1 MSSTKVVMRYI
12 VVLSVLAVWSAP
24 PALTAGK
31 PAYRHHQPD
40 SRVPAG
46 ANAESLGAAG
56 SAEALRAATA
66 LTAIM
71 SPEVIEQL
79 SRQLTSAVWPTLE
92 NSLRSKGVDA
102 ATMSEVRTEF
112 EHLLGKVYSDA
123 MKGATARY
131 AKYFTA
137 QELRDMAAFYRTTTG
152 AKTLQ
157 LMPKLMADEMT
168 DMVPRM
174 QNFQDEVASSLQD
187 ILKKHGYVAAVY
199 DKAIQLDSKYASPH
213 NERGLIYYDNKDYDR
228 AIADY
233 DQAILLN
240 PKFAL
245 AYNNRGN
252 AFRAKGDPDRAIA
265 DYDQAIQLDP
275 KFALAYNNRGLLYY
289 ATKNYDRAIADYD
302 QAIQLD
308 PKLALAYNNRGL
320 IYDANKNYDRAIA
333 DYDQAIK
340 LNPK

>member
-1 MSSTKVVMRYI
+1 MRYI
-12 VVLSVLAVWSAP
+12 IVLGVFAVGSVLENT

-31 PAYRHHQPD
+31 PVHRHHQPD

-46 ANAESLGAAG
+46 ANAENIGAAG
-56 SAEALRAATA
+56 SAEALRAATD
-66 LTAIM
+66 LMAII
-71 SPEVIEQL
+71 SREVIEQL
-79 SRQLTSAVWPTLE
+79 SQQLTSTVWPTLE
-92 NSLRSKGVDA
+92 NSLRSKGVDV
-102 ATMSEVRTEF
+102 ATMAEVRTEF
-112 EHLLGKVYSDA
+112 ERLLGKISSDA

-131 AKYFTA
+131 AKFFTA

-168 DMVPRM
+168 DTLPRM
-174 QNFQDEVASSLQD
+174 QNFENEVASSLQE
-187 ILKKHGYVAAVY
+187 ILKKHGYVAADY
-199 DKAIQLDSKYASPH
+199 DKAIQLDSKYASPY
-213 NERGLIYYDNKDYDR
+213 NDRGLIYYDNKNYDR

-252 AFRAKGDPDRAIA
+252 AFRAKGDPNRAIA

-275 KFALAYNNRGLLYY
+275 KYALAYNNRG
-289 ATKNYDRAIADYD
+289 D
-302 QAIQLD
+302 
-308 PKLALAYNNRGL
+308 AY
-320 IYDANKNYDRAIA
+320 
-333 DYDQAIK
+333 
-340 LNPK
+340 